1 MIILHTGALR
11 VDRPVGR
18 GEEGPTHGASSWQ
31 GWRLP
36 GGLFLI
42 LLTVMNIV
50 KINFSL
56 KAWLLE
62 AIIVAMELYLEEA
75 EATVV
80 TVTGIQKEIQIQRQI
95 EAHCKYKIQNIGDVK
110 RSATCGQR
118 RKSSSPRFGS

>member
-1 MIILHTGALR
+1 MKSFPGFQIILHTGALR

-18 GEEGPTHGASSWQ
+18 GEKGPTHGTSPWQ

-42 LLTVMNIV
+42 LLIAMNVV

-80 TVTGIQKEIQIQRQI
+80 TVTKIQKEIQRQKYRLQLI
-95 EAHCKYKIQNIGDVK
+95 ANTKYKI
-110 RSATCGQR
+110 
-118 RKSSSPRFGS
+118 

>member
-1 MIILHTGALR
+1 MRSFPGFQIIRHTGALR
-11 VDRPVGR
+11 FDRPVGR

-42 LLTVMNIV
+42 LLTETRSTVMNIV

-80 TVTGIQKEIQIQRQI
+80 TVTKIQQEIQKQDRLKLI
-95 EAHCKYKIQNIGDVK
+95 ANTKY
-110 RSATCGQR
+110 R
-118 RKSSSPRFGS
+118 

>member
-11 VDRPVGR
+11 LDRPVGR
-18 GEEGPTHGASSWQ
+18 GAQGPTHGTSPWQ

-80 TVTGIQKEIQIQRQI
+80 TVTKIQQEIQKQDRLKLT
-95 EAHCKYKIQNIGDVK
+95 ANTKYKI
-110 RSATCGQR
+110 
-118 RKSSSPRFGS
+118 

>member
-1 MIILHTGALR
+1 
-11 VDRPVGR
+11 
-18 GEEGPTHGASSWQ
+18 
-31 GWRLP
+31 
-36 GGLFLI
+36 
-42 LLTVMNIV
+42 MNIM

-80 TVTGIQKEIQIQRQI
+80 TVTGIQKEIQIQGQI

>member
-62 AIIVAMELYLEEA
+62 AMIVAMELYLEEA

-80 TVTGIQKEIQIQRQI
+80 TVTGIQKEIQIQDRLKLI
-95 EAHCKYKIQNIGDVK
+95 ANTEYKI
-110 RSATCGQR
+110 
-118 RKSSSPRFGS
+118 

>member
-1 MIILHTGALR
+1 MIIRHTGALR
-11 VDRPVGR
+11 FDRPVGR

-36 GGLFLI
+36 GGLFLM
-42 LLTVMNIV
+42 LLTKMNIV
-50 KINFSL
+50 KINFLL

-80 TVTGIQKEIQIQRQI
+80 TVTKIQKEIQIQDI
-95 EAHCKYKIQNIGDVK
+95 FKPLANTKYKI
-110 RSATCGQR
+110 
-118 RKSSSPRFGS
+118 